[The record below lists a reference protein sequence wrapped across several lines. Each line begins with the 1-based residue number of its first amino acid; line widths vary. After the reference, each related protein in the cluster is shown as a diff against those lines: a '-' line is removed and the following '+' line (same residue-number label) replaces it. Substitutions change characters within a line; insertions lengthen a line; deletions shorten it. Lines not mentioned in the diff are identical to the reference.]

1 MILWKG
7 NDETAEES
15 PLGLCVTHPP
25 LSVSGLSQTCLLLST
40 PGSLVFGK
48 PHAYSPDLPPPRGPE
63 GETNPQLA
71 GEARTEVFVFA
82 VGGVGRGAVTS
93 ALGRLPEAPGF
104 SQRRSEAQTERLV
117 PTVDGSVLPT
127 SLCPSAQGGHLPKA
141 RGGVGWTR
149 SEKTLFC

>member
-1 MILWKG
+1 MKRSQRVTSWFMCDSPSFVCVRVVPDLPASLHPRELALWK
-7 NDETAEES
+7 A
-15 PLGLCVTHPP
+15 
-25 LSVSGLSQTCLLLST
+25 
-40 PGSLVFGK
+40 
-48 PHAYSPDLPPPRGPE
+48 HAYSPDLPPPRGPE

-93 ALGRLPEAPGF
+93 ALGRFPEVPAF

-117 PTVDGSVLPT
+117 PTVDGSMLPT
-127 SLCPSAQGGHLPKA
+127 SMCPSAQGGHLPKA